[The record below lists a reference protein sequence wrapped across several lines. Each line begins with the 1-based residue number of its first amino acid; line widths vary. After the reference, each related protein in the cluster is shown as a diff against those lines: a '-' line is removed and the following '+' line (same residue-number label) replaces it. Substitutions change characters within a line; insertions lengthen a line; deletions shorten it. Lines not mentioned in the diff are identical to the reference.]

1 MRNKITTLFAI
12 SLLLFTVLG
21 CGSLNPLSGIGSSE
35 SDKADA
41 SNPSGETLGVDRV
54 GIEEC
59 DAVIDELSAQASSPD
74 DGYIV
79 KSIKG
84 YYVDKIREALK
95 KSVEENKGDPEKLRA
110 ECVKFKAQLD
120 KYRAEEAEKGQQ

>member
-12 SLLLFTVLG
+12 PLLLFTVLG
-21 CGSLNPLSGIGSSE
+21 CGSLNPLSGIVSSGSE
-35 SDKADA
+35 SNSPA
-41 SNPSGETLGVDRV
+41 NPSGETLGVDRV

-59 DAVIDELSAQASSPD
+59 DAVIDELAGQAASAD

-84 YYVDKIREALK
+84 YYVDKVREALT

-110 ECVKFKAQLD
+110 ECIKFKAQLD
-120 KYRAEEAEKGQQ
+120 KYRAEEAEKQQ

>member
-12 SLLLFTVLG
+12 SILLFTVLG
-21 CGSLNPLSGIGSSE
+21 CSSLNPLSGIGGGSETSSGTT
-35 SDKADA
+35 
-41 SNPSGETLGVDRV
+41 PSGDTVGFERI

-59 DAVIDELSAQASSPD
+59 DAVVDELAAQASVED
-74 DGYIV
+74 EGYIV

-95 KSVEENKGDPEKLRA
+95 QSVEKNKGDPEKLRK
-110 ECVKFKAQLD
+110 ECVNFKAQLD
-120 KYRAEEAEKGQQ
+120 RYRAEEAEKKQ

>member
-1 MRNKITTLFAI
+1 MRDKITTLFAI
-12 SLLLFTVLG
+12 SILLFTVLG
-21 CGSLNPLSGIGSSE
+21 CSSLNPLSGIGGSS
-35 SDKADA
+35 D
-41 SNPSGETLGVDRV
+41 PSSGTTTPGDTIGFERI

-59 DAVIDELSAQASSPD
+59 DAVVDELAAQAASQD

-95 KSVEENKGDPEKLRA
+95 KSVEENKGDPEKLRK
-110 ECVKFKAQLD
+110 ECINFKAQLD
-120 KYRAEEAEKGQQ
+120 RYRAEEAEKNQ